1 MSDPVTNVAIE
12 DVLSSI
18 RRLVSEDARAVRP
31 QAVPAGE
38 AGSSDD
44 MPSSAAD
51 PFAGKLVLTPALRVA
66 EEAGEGFGDDGDG
79 YEDGSVQEPQDD
91 VTVAISEPEGG
102 AEPLA
107 LGQGDLA
114 EGADLA
120 PEELVSDERAPELA
134 PEWQA
139 DSAEDMPEAL
149 AWVDHAEDTQ
159 EAMPEDD
166 AAAWADVEDDFDA
179 QAGTF
184 TRAEEAQPFVFASS
198 RDGAESRRAGAESY
212 RDEADLFGEEDTIL
226 DEEALREMVADI
238 VRQELQGALGERITR
253 NVRKLV
259 RREIHRAL
267 TSHELD

>member
-18 RRLVSEDARAVRP
+18 RRLVSEDARVVRP
-31 QAVPAGE
+31 QAVPAEE
-38 AGSSDD
+38 AEPSDD
-44 MPSSAAD
+44 TPSGAA

-66 EEAGEGFGDDGDG
+66 EEADERAGDDADG
-79 YEDGSVQEPQDD
+79 YEDDPVQDLLDD
-91 VTVAISEPEGG
+91 VTAAVSEGEGG

-107 LGQGDLA
+107 LRQDDLA
-114 EGADLA
+114 DVVPDDLA
-120 PEELVSDERAPELA
+120 VDEPAPEQA

-139 DSAEDMPEAL
+139 DSVEETPEAL
-149 AWVDHAEDTQ
+149 AWVDHAEDAAEDAL

-166 AAAWADVEDDFDA
+166 AAAWADVEDDLDA

-212 RDEADLFGEEDTIL
+212 RDEADLFGEEEAIL

-267 TSHELD
+267 TSHEFD